1 MNRELPSSASLLLDH
16 AAEETAP
23 DEETT
28 SLFHSFASRLKRW
41 LGRRFGD
48 GVAQDA
54 TQEAFLR
61 YHRAHH
67 VGTRIK
73 NPKAWLARVA
83 RHVAIDQTRRSTL
96 DRSSATT
103 IALVVGGAQPPAH
116 ATPEEIFWR
125 RQRVERLKQEI
136 AALSDLER
144 TCLFARAEGQTFS
157 QIGHMVHMDFR
168 RVAELA
174 DRVIKKLKAA
184 CDADPSL

>member
-1 MNRELPSSASLLLDH
+1 MSRELPSSFSLLLDNVN
-16 AAEETAP
+16 EETTP

-28 SLFHSFASRLKRW
+28 SLFHTFASRLKRW

-61 YHRAHH
+61 LHRAHNL
-67 VGTRIK
+67 GTHIK

-96 DRSSATT
+96 DRSSAST
-103 IALVVGGAQPPAH
+103 IALVVGAGQPDGH
-116 ATPEEIFWR
+116 ETPEEIFWR
-125 RQRVERLKQEI
+125 RQRVEKLKQEI
-136 AALSDLER
+136 AKLSDLER

-157 QIGHMVHMDFR
+157 QIGKSVAMDFR
-168 RVAELA
+168 RVAELV
-174 DRVIKKLKAA
+174 DRVIKKLRAA
-184 CDADPSL
+184 CDADPT